1 MHAVHT
7 HAHSAHPY
15 MQVKHSYKWTKT
27 NKFTSLSTVYHW
39 VPLISALR
47 QQRQADL
54 WIQHQSGFYK
64 KSSMTAR
71 AAQRNP
77 LVKQTKQYNINNN
90 TLYSGKFD
98 SQESNQQFFIFYNFI
113 TKKDIA
119 SKKNAHWN

>member
-1 MHAVHT
+1 
-7 HAHSAHPY
+7 
-15 MQVKHSYKWTKT
+15 
-27 NKFTSLSTVYHW
+27 
-39 VPLISALR
+39 
-47 QQRQADL
+47 
-54 WIQHQSGFYK
+54 
-64 KSSMTAR
+64 MTAR

-119 SKKNAHWN
+119 SKKNAH